1 MFYIILK
8 EIFYVILY
16 QLSLGEL
23 KSQLQTEMQTLQKLQ
38 GNSGTDAVRRK
49 HVTEIGRHQ
58 AWLEHEPEIVRVIE
72 DILQTGNKNNI
83 WVRYVDTR

>member
-1 MFYIILK
+1 MLYVILN
-8 EIFYVILY
+8 EIFCVVLY

-38 GNSGTDAVRRK
+38 GKSGTDEERRR
-49 HVTEIGRHQ
+49 HVTELGRHQ
-58 AWLEHEPEIVRVIE
+58 AWLEHEPEVARVIE

-83 WVRYVDTR
+83 WVRYFYTR